1 MWNEL
6 AIPNGAFP
14 SSFVGTRGLSVPR
27 MLRFQLE
34 PVRWKRSLNV
44 KYVADVYIVG
54 GQRLRDTEFFW
65 RLDSR
70 PQKSHI

>member
-6 AIPNGAFP
+6 AIANGAFP
-14 SSFVGTRGLSVPR
+14 SSPVETRGISVHR

-34 PVRWKRSLNV
+34 PVPWKRSLNV
-44 KYVADVYIVG
+44 EYIADVYIVG